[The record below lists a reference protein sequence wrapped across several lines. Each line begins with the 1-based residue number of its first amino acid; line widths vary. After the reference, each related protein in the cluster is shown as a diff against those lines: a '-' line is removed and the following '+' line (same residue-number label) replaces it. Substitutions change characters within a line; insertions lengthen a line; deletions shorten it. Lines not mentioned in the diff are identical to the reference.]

1 MCPSLED
8 LYLKAGD
15 VIEESWYKLHYDIH
29 KSIEELLAGATSVI
43 RYGYVYGDLVP
54 YQDSVLDVGKPELR
68 FNNVFAMTGYF
79 DNNVFIQGRRALK
92 DGDPISLYDIYAQAQ
107 QKITYAIDDSYY
119 VSLTLPINEKLADVL
134 LELEEQKRKLDEI
147 YNRLNETLDVD
158 ILASEST
165 VSDLLRGVATDGELI
180 ILTPSYGYRISTRS
194 WHIQST
200 STSGIIFLIFPQS
213 GRYVGALMC
222 AKGFWAGHNM
232 CNITGYENEPLKL
245 VWEGLSPNPDIFYQV
260 TYKEV

>member
-1 MCPSLED
+1 MCPTLED
-8 LYLKAGD
+8 LYLKTGEPITED
-15 VIEESWYKLHYDIH
+15 WFEYHYDVH
-29 KSIEELLAGATSVI
+29 KTIDELLLGVTSIVK
-43 RYGYVYGDLVP
+43 YGYVHSSIIP
-54 YQDSVLDVGKPELR
+54 YKDATLDIGRPDLR
-68 FNNVFAMTGYF
+68 FNQIFAMTGYF
-79 DNNVFIQGRRALK
+79 DEDVFIQGRRALK
-92 DGDPISLYDIYAQAQ
+92 DGDPISIYDIYAQAQ

-158 ILASEST
+158 ILANEST
-165 VSDLLRGVATDGELI
+165 ASNLLRGVATDGELI

-232 CNITGYENEPLKL
+232 CNVTGYENEPLKL
-245 VWEGLSPNPDIFYQV
+245 VWEGLSPNPDIFYQI
-260 TYKEV
+260 TYKEI